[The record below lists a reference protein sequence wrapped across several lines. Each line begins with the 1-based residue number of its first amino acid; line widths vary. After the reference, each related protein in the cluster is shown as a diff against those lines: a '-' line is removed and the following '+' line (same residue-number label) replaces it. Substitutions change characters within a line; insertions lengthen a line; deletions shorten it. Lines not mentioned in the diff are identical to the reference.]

1 MPHYFTR
8 EEAEA
13 LLPDISIVLHNIQQC
28 NLDIRSVEKEL
39 HTLHLRA
46 IGDGHHLREQILMLQ
61 SNLERNV
68 MEMRRLLDEL
78 HAFGCE
84 LKDPDI
90 GLIDFLAL
98 RNGREVYLCWHL
110 GEDRIR
116 FWHDLDAG
124 FVGRQPL

>member
-1 MPHYFTR
+1 
-8 EEAEA
+8 
-13 LLPDISIVLHNIQQC
+13 V
-28 NLDIRSVEKEL
+28 
-39 HTLHLRA
+39 RA
-46 IGDGHHLREQILMLQ
+46 IGNGHHLREQILTLQ